1 MGTTVR
7 TILVTLIWIAS
18 AVAAE
23 GKESEG
29 SGLLVSLFI
38 GFGALIIV
46 FQLVPSL
53 ILFGSMLKG
62 LFTKTAKEAALTAPE
77 ESDK

>member
-7 TILVTLIWIAS
+7 TILVTLTWIAS
-18 AVAAE
+18 ALAAE

-29 SGLLVSLFI
+29 SGLLVALFL

-46 FQLVPSL
+46 FQLIPSL

-62 LFTKTAKEAALTAPE
+62 LFTRTAKEAALTPAE
-77 ESDK
+77 KSDK